1 MTVLGV
7 IDGWIATEGGASTA
21 PTMFWKSGRCSEPTT
36 PSHEVPE
43 GPDRTQTPWR
53 TETQNGGWRD
63 YTIAQLRFCT

>member
-7 IDGWIATEGGASTA
+7 IDGLIATEGGTSAA

-43 GPDRTQTPWR
+43 GPDRTQTP
-53 TETQNGGWRD
+53 
-63 YTIAQLRFCT
+63 